1 MYLCIVNSTLTRDTI
16 TYKLNFSYVSQ
27 QGIRHRTVLVMLY
40 TLITFPIRIYRIPVV
55 NTLIRVFVNTLVWVF
70 TDTLI

>member
-1 MYLCIVNSTLTRDTI
+1 MYLKNYYL
-16 TYKLNFSYVSQ
+16 LFF
-27 QGIRHRTVLVMLY
+27 MLY

-55 NTLIRVFVNTLVWVF
+55 NTLIWVFVNTLVWVF

>member
-1 MYLCIVNSTLTRDTI
+1 MYLKKYYL
-16 TYKLNFSYVSQ
+16 LFF
-27 QGIRHRTVLVMLY
+27 MLY

-55 NTLIRVFVNTLVWVF
+55 NTLIWVFVNTLVWVF